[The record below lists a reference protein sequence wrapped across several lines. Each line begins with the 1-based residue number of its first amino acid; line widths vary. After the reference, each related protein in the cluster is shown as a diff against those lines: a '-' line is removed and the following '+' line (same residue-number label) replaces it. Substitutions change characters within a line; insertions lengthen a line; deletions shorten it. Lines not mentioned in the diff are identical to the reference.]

1 MLAGRKRESYV
12 WTYFKYNDEKEKS
25 ICIVKNKNGE
35 QCGKEMAGKNT
46 SNLKTHL
53 SRFHGSEYEKVTEEE
68 KKMKTEKPKT
78 EIVPSKTGVAS
89 SQRSLQECMWKT
101 QGSVKKW
108 SCDSL
113 QYSERVDVLE
123 NFLNDT
129 GYPVSLVNKPCFRA
143 MLTKFD
149 PKFGVPGQSAY
160 YFLHRSQC
168 LFAVSLLLCA
178 SVSV

>member
-1 MLAGRKRESYV
+1 
-12 WTYFKYNDEKEKS
+12 
-25 ICIVKNKNGE
+25 
-35 QCGKEMAGKNT
+35 
-46 SNLKTHL
+46 
-53 SRFHGSEYEKVTEEE
+53 
-68 KKMKTEKPKT
+68 
-78 EIVPSKTGVAS
+78 
-89 SQRSLQECMWKT
+89 
-101 QGSVKKW
+101 
-108 SCDSL
+108 L